1 MAAPSRDKATIDL
14 PSRVPSITP
23 RNFPFAANGR
33 LGDYLPTILGKVP
46 VRQTRNEEFQLL
58 ESGDFKSVSRLDTNL
73 TPKGGPQYGL
83 TIHNHNCQP
92 NDFIISFIV
101 HSVVSVGISVPKAV
115 RATPVE
121 DLTPIRITFEVTY
134 V

>member
-1 MAAPSRDKATIDL
+1 MKNS
-14 PSRVPSITP
+14 
-23 RNFPFAANGR
+23 N
-33 LGDYLPTILGKVP
+33 YLRAEIL
-46 VRQTRNEEFQLL
+46 NLFQ
-58 ESGDFKSVSRLDTNL
+58 GL
-73 TPKGGPQYGL
+73 TPKGGPHYGL

-101 HSVVSVGISVPKAV
+101 YSVVSVGISVPKAV